1 MGMRLEE
8 MQHLSQLS
16 PEARQGQ
23 SLTGAHMPTRGF
35 YQIKSKQAV
44 RQTSCWGFPSGWR
57 LHRESHDSTVND
69 SAQTDDVSGLDALI
83 TQGSHVVI
91 EMRAEQQLSEQAA
104 VSPAFKPSSG

>member
-8 MQHLSQLS
+8 MRHVSQLS

-44 RQTSCWGFPSGWR
+44 RQTCWGLPLGWR
-57 LHRESHDSTVND
+57 LHRESHDSTVKD
-69 SAQTDDVSGLDALI
+69 SPQTEDVSGPDALN

-91 EMRAEQQLSEQAA
+91 EMKAEQQLSEQAA
-104 VSPAFKPSSG
+104 ESPAFKPSSG

>member
-8 MQHLSQLS
+8 MRRLSQLS

-44 RQTSCWGFPSGWR
+44 RQTSCWGFPLGWQ
-57 LHRESHDSTVND
+57 LHRESHDSTVNG
-69 SAQTDDVSGLDALI
+69 SARTDDVSGLDSLN

-91 EMRAEQQLSEQAA
+91 EMKAEQQLSEQAA
-104 VSPAFKPSSG
+104 ESPAFKPSGG